1 MDMSW
6 AQIFNLE
13 EVNIQI
19 KFKNRRY
26 AVVKT
31 IELKATKIYKSKMW
45 GKNRNGKLK
54 DNTVD

>member
-31 IELKATKIYKSKMW
+31 IELKATKIYKSKM
-45 GKNRNGKLK
+45 
-54 DNTVD
+54 